1 MHRSYPVAGRVLE
14 VFFGDITDL
23 PLDAIVNSE
32 NSDLRMDVAG
42 GQSVSAAIRRIEG
55 EEFAAETA
63 RLGPIELGRAVAVP
77 ARKLR
82 ARYVIHA
89 ASVKKLD
96 LTRHETTPEL
106 IASAVRSSLAVASGL
121 GLKTVAL
128 PAFGVRAAQVPRE
141 VASEVMIDAIFEHLS
156 SGKTTLERVVLALL
170 DPQSFLAFFERA
182 IIRARAAEQPLVLHL
197 ERRDDDV
204 LARFEDQGPVA
215 TFERAGA
222 SARDL
227 EHARERL
234 DRLARSSERTLAVAS
249 SELRATGGFV
259 WSFLVPPGARERL
272 RATPARTLVL
282 RTDDALAS
290 VPWELA
296 WDGEAYLS
304 ERFAVA
310 RGLLAELAG
319 LRPASRP
326 ARRSDARAYSLILAA
341 PTGDLEAAFEEGDA
355 LLDMLF
361 SSGSRAEL
369 LGGARATRARVLERL
384 PGACALHFAG
394 HCRKAGDGLAWPL
407 ASGELAPRD
416 IARTDGRLRL
426 VFANAC
432 APLGAAAGS
441 PEERLGLGR
450 AFLLAG
456 AETFVGALWEV
467 QDRPARTIALEAWR
481 ELLKGA
487 TAGEALHRARAAGRA
502 LGTVDW
508 AAYVHFGDP
517 LARPFG

>member
-63 RLGPIELGRAVAVP
+63 RLGPIELGRAVALP
-77 ARKLR
+77 AKKLR

-89 ASVKKLD
+89 ASVKKLEGG
-96 LTRHETTPEL
+96 RHETTPEA

-121 GLKTVAL
+121 GLRAIAL

-156 SGKTTLERVVLALL
+156 GGKTTLERVVLALL

-197 ERRDDDV
+197 ERRGDDV
-204 LARFEDQGPVA
+204 LARFEDQGAVA

-234 DRLARSSERTLAVAS
+234 DRLARSSERTLSAAS

-282 RTDDALAS
+282 RADDALAS

-296 WDGEAYLS
+296 WDGEAFLS

-310 RGLLAELAG
+310 RGLLAEAKA
-319 LRPASRP
+319 PARP
-326 ARRSDARAYSLILAA
+326 ARRADARAFSLILAA

-355 LLDMLF
+355 LLDMMF
-361 SSGSRAEL
+361 ASGSRAEL
-369 LGGARATRARVLERL
+369 LGGARATRSRVLERL

-394 HCRKAGDGLAWPL
+394 HCTKTGDGLSWPL
-407 ASGELAPRD
+407 ATGDLAPRD
-416 IARTDGRLRL
+416 VARADGSRLRF

-432 APLGAAAGS
+432 APLGAGAGS

-467 QDRPARTIALEAWR
+467 QDRPARAFALEAWR

-487 TAGEALHRARAAGRA
+487 TTGEALHRARAAGRA

-517 LARPFG
+517 LARPFGA